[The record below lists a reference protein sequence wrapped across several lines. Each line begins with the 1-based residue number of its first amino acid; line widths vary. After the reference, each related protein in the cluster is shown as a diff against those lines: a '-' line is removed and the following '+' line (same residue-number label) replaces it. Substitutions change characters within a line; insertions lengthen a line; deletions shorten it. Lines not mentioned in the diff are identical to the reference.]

1 MSDMTT
7 QNAIYCMKAMLCEEV
22 CEECDYYG
30 KTGTDHC
37 EADAV
42 RMAIKALE
50 EQPHWIPCSE
60 GLPEE
65 NDDYWVTA
73 DPRYVP
79 PNYKSTDIVSWYEG
93 KWLMADY
100 FVLDGEKR
108 KMPTYKVMEVNIPI
122 IAWMP
127 LPKPYGGENDE

>member
-1 MSDMTT
+1 MSDMTI
-7 QNAIYCMKAMLCEEV
+7 QNAIHCMKAIICEEV

-50 EQPHWIPCSE
+50 EQPRWIPCSE
-60 GLPEE
+60 RMPE
-65 NDDYWVTA
+65 
-73 DPRYVP
+73 
-79 PNYKSTDIVSWYEG
+79 
-93 KWLMADY
+93 
-100 FVLDGEKR
+100 DGER
-108 KMPTYKVMEVNIPI
+108 VLCTHLGGLNPNRQVIEHIYQSGQFTSGWEMDTDMHSPTFGQRYMGKV

-127 LPKPYGGENDE
+127 QPKPYRGEDK

>member
-1 MSDMTT
+1 MSDFDKLI
-7 QNAIYCMKAMLCEEV
+7 NASDLIGWIMEAYPDWCEGDIRV
-22 CEECDYYG
+22 IV
-30 KTGTDHC
+30 DH
-37 EADAV
+37 
-42 RMAIKALE
+42 I
-50 EQPHWIPCSE
+50 EQLPPAQSQWIPCSE
-60 GLPEE
+60 GMPKE

-73 DPRYVP
+73 DPRYIP
-79 PNYKSTDIVSWYEG
+79 PNYKSTDILSWYEG

-127 LPKPYGGENDE
+127 LPKPYGGESE

>member
-1 MSDMTT
+1 MQNTARTAGREWVRAMTKAE
-7 QNAIYCMKAMLCEEV
+7 AIKDIESNIIPV
-22 CEECDYYG
+22 VGG
-30 KTGTDHC
+30 KSLQ
-37 EADAV
+37 
-42 RMAIKALE
+42 MAIDALKAE
-50 EQPHWIPCSE
+50 PHWIPCSE
-60 GLPEE
+60 RLPEE

-79 PNYKSTDIVSWYEG
+79 PNYKSTDIVSWYDG

-108 KMPTYKVMEVNIPI
+108 KMPTYKVIEVNVPI

-127 LPKPYGGENDE
+127 LPKPYGGESDG